1 MTGVVWRGDSGL
13 AGEESW
19 AIAENVS
26 LQVIVSESEAVGVT
40 KKKFKRCIDLRGEV
54 GRFSALFS

>member
-19 AIAENVS
+19 RS
-26 LQVIVSESEAVGVT
+26 RRCLLQVIVSESEAVGVR
-40 KKKFKRCIDLRGEV
+40 KKKLKRCIDLRGEV